1 MAPPAPRAPSTRTA
15 TTTSSKKIST
25 NGNGTKRAGTPHPS
39 AKKRASKTPATAD
52 SGIDTNENDD
62 DVTSSASAAGSS
74 STGITSKR
82 VDTPSKAK
90 DRVSTPVRR
99 SMRLSLLDSNDK
111 AAKANSNDAKK
122 QTPA

>member
-1 MAPPAPRAPSTRTA
+1 MAPPAPRPPSTRTA

-25 NGNGTKRAGTPHPS
+25 NGNVTKRAGTAHPS

-52 SGIDTNENDD
+52 TANDNDD
-62 DVTSSASAAGSS
+62 SAADVSEGGGGSS
-74 STGITSKR
+74 GVTTKR

-111 AAKANSNDAKK
+111 AAKGSNSDAKK